1 MEEAPV
7 PNVVLETSQGAVV
20 TGADGRAF
28 GSGLGDGLLT
38 SVPDLHAAPR
48 TFLPHRYNNKSS
60 RDVYGGM
67 WADYTVLI
75 LRHQKVH

>member
-1 MEEAPV
+1 MFPRMKRFTV
-7 PNVVLETSQGAVV
+7 QGIFHV
-20 TGADGRAF
+20 GAGIY
-28 GSGLGDGLLT
+28 LGDGLLT

-48 TFLPHRYNNKSS
+48 TFLHHRYNKKSS

-75 LRHQKVH
+75 LRHQKINEEP

>member
-1 MEEAPV
+1 M
-7 PNVVLETSQGAVV
+7 
-20 TGADGRAF
+20 
-28 GSGLGDGLLT
+28 
-38 SVPDLHAAPR
+38 PDLHAAPR
-48 TFLPHRYNNKSS
+48 TFLHHRYNKKSS

>member
-1 MEEAPV
+1 MPGETLI
-7 PNVVLETSQGAVV
+7 VLFSISTEDLSHETISSRRCRP
-20 TGADGRAF
+20 ADQRA
-28 GSGLGDGLLT
+28 LL
-38 SVPDLHAAPR
+38 H
-48 TFLPHRYNNKSS
+48 HRYNKKSS